1 MTTRADCTVELRFVP
16 NDLSVHDG
24 LVAEPITRFLQVGA
38 VHDEHGLAADGSV
51 LHSHLSLAR
60 TVGTL
65 KQNLLSL
72 GLRKHEKTLEKAINF
87 RGDEVGIVDRGDEN
101 DTYFITPDMSKSPK

>member
-1 MTTRADCTVELRFVP
+1 
-16 NDLSVHDG
+16 
-24 LVAEPITRFLQVGA
+24 
-38 VHDEHGLAADGSV
+38 
-51 LHSHLSLAR
+51 
-60 TVGTL
+60 VGTL